1 MVKIVS
7 VDIPEAI
14 DKHEKYNDSVKGKER
29 RRKYMHGTRR
39 SYRKIKS
46 EHDYLS
52 RPFRGWDGEG
62 GDETDGSHTY
72 FLFASSDGHS
82 IADRM
87 GLSTVRLFELLL
99 HSSEDD
105 CINVIYGGNYD
116 ANMMLRDLPREYL
129 EELYETDITEWQGY
143 RIEWRPGKYF
153 RISDDDRRITV
164 FDILPFFQRSF
175 VAACDEYLG
184 TDYPYRDEIIAG
196 KKRRGSFDWTQIDEV
211 TEYCSAELQNLT
223 ALANEL
229 RTRLYRVGIRVSRW
243 DGPGAIASSLYKT
256 YQTKS
261 FFGEIPDDVASAG
274 RHGYAGGRF
283 EIIRKGHSRSGAYQ
297 YDVNSAYPY
306 AIAQLPCLAHGE
318 WRHVTNPVTIQKFGI
333 YRIEYDATGRAAYDS
348 PVWHPAHPHPFYMR
362 LPDGAVSY
370 PLYAH
375 GWYWSP
381 EATIAGLFDNATVH
395 EGWEW
400 IQACDHV
407 PFEWVEALY
416 NKRAALKK
424 AGDGAHVGIKLG
436 LNSLYG
442 KLAQQVGWRLDPKK
456 GLVIPPYHSLE
467 WAGWITSMCRMKVY
481 EAALK
486 APDDIIAFET
496 DAVFSRVPLDL
507 PLSSKL
513 GEWEET
519 RYTSLTY
526 IKSGM
531 YYGTQLDKNGEE
543 IEIEKSRGINKGSIT
558 RRDAISALSVGA
570 SLPAEQTR
578 FIGLGQALHQSFDKW
593 RHWITAPRNISTL
606 LGGKRRD
613 TDARIPSL
621 KSVGDGWQETL
632 PTNSPVAFS
641 QPYSVA
647 WINPIETDWTDRE
660 NRWADNAEA

>member
-1 MVKIVS
+1 MVKIRTVS
-7 VDIPEAI
+7 IPESI
-14 DKHEKYNDSVKGKER
+14 GKHEVYNDSVKGKVR
-29 RRKYMHGTRR
+29 RRKYMHGRR
-39 SYRKIKS
+39 RVYRKIKS

-62 GDETDGSHTY
+62 GDEADGSHTY
-72 FLFASSDGHS
+72 FILASSDGHC
-82 IADRM
+82 ITDRD
-87 GLSTVRLFELLL
+87 GLSTERIFELWL

-116 ANMMLRDLPREYL
+116 ANMILRDLSREHL
-129 EELYETDITEWQGY
+129 EELYATDVTEWRDY
-143 RIEWRPGKYF
+143 RIEWRPGKYL
-153 RISDDDRRITV
+153 RISDGERRITV

-184 TDYPYRDEIIAG
+184 EDWPYRDEIIEG
-196 KKRRGSFDWTQIDEV
+196 KKRRGSFDWEQIDEV
-211 TEYCSAELQNLT
+211 TKYNSAELQNLT

-229 RTRLYRVGIRVSRW
+229 RTRLHRVDIRVSRW
-243 DGPGAIASSLYKT
+243 DGPGAIASSLFKKYE
-256 YQTKS
+256 TKS
-261 FFGEIPDDVASAG
+261 YFGEIPEAVGLCG

-283 EIIRKGHSRSGAYQ
+283 EIIRKGHSQQPAYQ

-306 AIAQLPCLAHGE
+306 AIAMLPCLAHGE
-318 WRHVTNPVTIQKFGI
+318 WNLVLNPTEIKKFGI
-333 YRIEYDATGRAAYDS
+333 YRVEYDATAKEAYDA
-348 PVWHPAHPHPFYMR
+348 PVWHPAHPHPFFMR
-362 LPDGAVSY
+362 LPDGSVSY
-370 PLYAH
+370 PLYSH

-400 IQACDHV
+400 NQTCDHT

-424 AGDGAHVGIKLG
+424 AGDGAHVGLKLG

-442 KLAQQVGWRLDPKK
+442 KLAQQVGWRDDPKK

-467 WAGWITSMCRMKVY
+467 WAGWITSVCRMKVY
-481 EAALK
+481 EAAMK
-486 APDDIIAFET
+486 APSDIIAFET

-507 PLSSKL
+507 PLSRKL

-519 RYTSLTY
+519 KYSSLTY

-531 YYGTQLDKNGEE
+531 YYGTLEDGT
-543 IEIEKSRGINKGSIT
+543 EIEKSRGINKGSIT
-558 RRDAISALSVGA
+558 RRNAISALSVGA
-570 SLPAEQTR
+570 TLPAEQTR

-613 TDARIPSL
+613 TDSRIPSL
-621 KSVGDGWQETL
+621 KDIGDGWAETL
-632 PTNSPVAFS
+632 PTNSPVGFS

-647 WINPIETDWTDRE
+647 WINPTDWEWQDKE
-660 NRWADNAEA
+660 SRWNNNDE